1 MKKLLLIAVGAVLFS
16 CSTSNDVVSN
26 GFIQKRK
33 YTKGWHINKRAKVSD
48 KKGVK
53 QNEEILIEDRNET
66 LVLVEDAKI
75 KSLEK
80 ETSKFIIA
88 SNNSLKKEE
97 TTKNK
102 TLVSSNDVDLHSKSN
117 QEKTIEVN
125 EKNYVV
131 REFSTREV
139 KSFNKEITTQGGN
152 ASGASVILLIILA
165 LFVSWLSV
173 GIYTGWSGNA
183 WVINLILWLL
193 GGGFYI
199 LGFGISGAGILMTI
213 AIVHA
218 ILILLG
224 II

>member
-48 KKGVK
+48 KKGVQ

-66 LVLVEDAKI
+66 LVVVEDAKI
-75 KSLEK
+75 KSQEK
-80 ETSKFIIA
+80 ETSKSIIA
-88 SNNSLKKEE
+88 SNNSLKMEE

-102 TLVSSNDVDLHSKSN
+102 SLVPNNDVDLHSKSN
-117 QEKTIEVN
+117 QAKTIEVN
-125 EKNYVV
+125 EENYVV
-131 REFSTREV
+131 REFSAREV
-139 KSFNKEITTQGGN
+139 KSFDKEITTQGGN
-152 ASGASVILLIILA
+152 ASGANVILLIILA

-183 WVINLILWLL
+183 WVINLVLWLL
-193 GGGFYI
+193 GGGFYA
-199 LGFGISGAGILMTI
+199 LGFGIGGAGILMTI